1 MVTLDGS
8 PDASTLSENGTA
20 SAASGC
26 ASASDDVNASA
37 SADCSSTAAR
47 GGARL
52 RCVCSPSMSA
62 SAPFCLQRPHLPGL
76 TAVWMNDRSD
86 LSMVMDCES
95 CAHHSGGMES
105 VNHAQEC
112 GLPARS
118 SVGIVVLLINSKMR
132 TVCPAQTLGFHI
144 ALDSTSTL
152 KPVATRDLRVKRASA
167 FAVCKG
173 SARCVHTH
181 EALPVF
187 TWEQQQRSESRPQ
200 ELPGT
205 PLAPD
210 DRGKARQ
217 ESRGWRSGEGRA
229 T

>member
-132 TVCPAQTLGFHI
+132 IVCPAQTG
-144 ALDSTSTL
+144 ARQRGSN
-152 KPVATRDLRVKRASA
+152 AQARLRVSRSPRLYIDPKTCCHPGSPGQTRKR
-167 FAVCKG
+167 VC
-173 SARCVHTH
+173 R
-181 EALPVF
+181 L
-187 TWEQQQRSESRPQ
+187 
-200 ELPGT
+200 
-205 PLAPD
+205 
-210 DRGKARQ
+210 
-217 ESRGWRSGEGRA
+217 
-229 T
+229 